1 MSTFRNAL
9 VFFDQ
14 LGVYDVVLPF
24 LLIFTLVF
32 AMLEKTKV
40 FGEEHTADGHH
51 KTRKNLNAMVAFC
64 CSFLVVASAQLVAV
78 INHTIAKVMVLLVMS
93 VLFMVLV
100 SSFSKD
106 EALYLK
112 GGWHSAFT
120 WIMFLGIIL
129 ILLYNLGWMQFIWGY
144 AATNLNGPVVGS
156 FGLLIVMLAFMFWIS
171 KDSSHGAGHA
181 SNEKS
186 GGGGGGH

>member
-40 FGEEHTADGHH
+40 FGGQSDT

-64 CSFLVVASAQLVAV
+64 TGFLVVASSQLVYV
-78 INHTIAKVMVLLVMS
+78 INATIAKSMVLLVMG
-93 VLFMVLV
+93 VLFIMLIG
-100 SSFSKD
+100 SFKKD
-106 EALYLK
+106 EATYLK
-112 GGWHSAFT
+112 GGWEVVFMI
-120 WIMFLGIIL
+120 IMFVGISL
-129 ILLYNLGWMQFIWGY
+129 ILLYNLGWLQAIY
-144 AATNLNGPVVGS
+144 LYTASNLSGPVVGA
-156 FGLLIVMLAFMFWIS
+156 FALLIIVLAFMAFIY
-171 KDSSHGAGHA
+171 KTPEG
-181 SNEKS
+181 EQKKS
-186 GGGGGGH
+186 EN